1 MKTKAPTLRQF
12 LNEFPTEDA
21 CLEHLMRTRYGD
33 RHDCSR
39 CGRSAHFYRVRTR
52 KVYSCEH
59 CGNQIAPMANTPFE
73 RTRTPLRD
81 WFHVMFLFCTTRNG
95 VAAKEVERQLGVTY
109 KTAWRMCHEI
119 RKYMATVDGDH
130 TLGGFT
136 KQVEIDET
144 MIGGRVEASK
154 GAFSNKAVVLGM
166 LERGGNVVTEVVSNR
181 RRDTLLPI
189 IKDTVRPY
197 SLVHTDEHSAYQ
209 TLTAEG
215 FYHETVN
222 HSHEQYVS
230 ATGSS
235 TNSIEGFW
243 AAVKRGINGT
253 HIHVSEKHLWKYLGE
268 FEYRWN
274 MRQRPHA
281 MLGRLMV
288 SFVR

>member
-1 MKTKAPTLRQF
+1 
-12 LNEFPTEDA
+12 
-21 CLEHLMRTRYGD
+21 
-33 RHDCSR
+33 
-39 CGRSAHFYRVRTR
+39 
-52 KVYSCEH
+52 
-59 CGNQIAPMANTPFE
+59 MANTPFE

-119 RKYMATVDGDH
+119 RKYMGTVDGDH

-154 GAFSNKAVVLGM
+154 GAFSNKAVVIGM
-166 LERGGNVVTEVVSNR
+166 LERGGNVVTQVVSSR

-215 FYHETVN
+215 YYHETVN

-253 HIHVSEKHLWKYLGE
+253 HIHVSEKHLSKYLGE

-281 MLGRLMV
+281 MLDRLMV
-288 SFVR
+288 SFAR